1 MQRGFLQALQE
12 NGGADRR
19 VVIAAE
25 LRPPRAELDTHAGMG
40 AWIDTY
46 HAVRALTRRDTFVC
60 LTDSAVGAQEED
72 NLRHLVANL
81 GQDVDRSRIVPFLT
95 TKHTLDFC
103 LAYAARAREH
113 GFQGLVVLGGDKTLG
128 APRCVSHA
136 WQLRKAIR
144 DVEPELRLGGWANP
158 HHAPASQVGYLLD
171 ADATADF
178 YLTQI
183 VSHHDRAKVGAFVRE
198 AAARGLTI
206 PGAFGVF
213 YYRSANPKT
222 LKILGDFMPV
232 PADGLS
238 AEFAAGDT
246 PVDICAR
253 TIRALVDEGARAFYI
268 SNLPLVRTQ
277 ATLQAILDK
286 AGLG

>member
-12 NGGADRR
+12 QGGADRR

-25 LRPPRAELDTHAGMG
+25 LRPPRAELDLHAGMG

-46 HAVRALTRRDTFVC
+46 HAVRALTRRETFVC

-72 NLRHLVANL
+72 NLRHLVTNL
-81 GQDVDRSRIVPFLT
+81 GQDVDRSKIVPFLT
-95 TKHTLDFC
+95 SKHTLEFC
-103 LAYAARAREH
+103 LAYAGRARQH
-113 GFQGLVVLGGDKTLG
+113 GFPGLVILGGDKTVG
-128 APRCVSHA
+128 APRCVEHA
-136 WQLRKAIR
+136 WQLRRKIR
-144 DVEPELRLGGWANP
+144 EVEPDLRLGGWANP
-158 HHAPASQVGYLLD
+158 HHNPASQVGYLLD
-171 ADATADF
+171 DTATADF

-183 VSHHDRAKVGAFVRE
+183 VSHYDRAKVGAFIGE
-198 AAARGLTI
+198 ASRRGLSI
-206 PGAFGVF
+206 PGVFGVF

-232 PADGLS
+232 PSEGLT
-238 AEFAAGDT
+238 AEFAAGDS

-253 TIRALVDEGARAFYI
+253 SIRALVDEGVRAFYV
-268 SNLPLVRTQ
+268 SNLPLVRTG
-277 ATLQAILDK
+277 ATLNAILEK